1 MKIEYIVSPKDYEDV
16 LAMQLKL
23 ERQTFWAQ
31 FRFWALNVGFLAVT
45 VVNLLFGTAFS
56 PLVRVLFFLLAA
68 LFLIIS
74 GCRLYMTGLTAH
86 LLLPHYLR
94 RGIVDPAYLGKHV
107 LTCHGNR
114 LICRYG
120 ETVRKIP
127 GSQISGV
134 VTLKHCTAVLAE
146 GKIFEIV
153 PNLIWQENDI
163 SQQLNTMCSTV
174 A

>member
-1 MKIEYIVSPKDYEDV
+1 MVNIIIKLFQLTVFQVFDIFKMYRNVQVVQLRIV
-16 LAMQLKL
+16 
-23 ERQTFWAQ
+23 
-31 FRFWALNVGFLAVT
+31 
-45 VVNLLFGTAFS
+45 
-56 PLVRVLFFLLAA
+56 
-68 LFLIIS
+68 
-74 GCRLYMTGLTAH
+74 TAH

-114 LICRYG
+114 LIFRYG

-134 VTLKHCTAVLAE
+134 VTLKHCTAVLEE

-163 SQQLNTMCSTV
+163 SQQLNTMCMT
-174 A
+174 